1 MGIPPHVRRAL
12 VASAVGT
19 SIEWYDF
26 FLYGT
31 AAALVFPDLFFP
43 EASHTAGII
52 ASFGTYAVGFAA
64 RPVGAALFG
73 HYGDRIG
80 RKNTLIVTLL
90 LMGLASAAI
99 GLTPTHAA
107 IGLWGAA
114 ILTFLRVCQ
123 GIGVGG
129 EWGGSVLLAMEWGDL
144 RRRGFFASW
153 AQIGVPVGLLLANGA
168 VLGVERSVSDQAWES
183 WGWRL
188 PFLFSL
194 GLVAFGLWIRL
205 AVFETPE
212 FTRASRTGQLSKH
225 PVLEV
230 IRRNFR
236 EILLAALI
244 RLAEQAPFYVFTA
257 FALEYGHEE
266 LGFSKSFLLGAVMT
280 AATIELFTTPFFG
293 WLSDRIG
300 RRRVYATGVI
310 LTAVWALPYFA
321 LLSTGIPAVVFL
333 AIAFSLIPHDLQYG
347 PQAALIAETFP
358 TRVRYSGAGLGYQLS
373 SVVAGGPAP
382 LIAAAL
388 LAAYGAGSVGVYLVA
403 CALVSGVALM
413 LLPTP
418 GDHSES

>member
-1 MGIPPHVRRAL
+1 MRHGAPRADDRGVATLTAKPPIRAPPREAAGIPPHVRRAL

-80 RKNTLIVTLL
+80 RKTTLIVTLL

-107 IGLWGAA
+107 IGLWGAV
-114 ILTFLRVCQ
+114 ILTLLRICQ

-153 AQIGVPVGLLLANGA
+153 AQIGVPVGLLLANAA
-168 VLGVERSVSDQAWES
+168 VLGVERNMSDRAWET

-194 GLVAFGLWIRL
+194 VLVLFGLWIRL
-205 AVFETPE
+205 AVLETPE
-212 FTRASRTGQLSKH
+212 FTRVSRSGHLEAPRHRGLPAQSARDPLDRPGQARGAG
-225 PVLEV
+225 PVLRV
-230 IRRNFR
+230 HGLR
-236 EILLAALI
+236 
-244 RLAEQAPFYVFTA
+244 
-257 FALEYGHEE
+257 
-266 LGFSKSFLLGAVMT
+266 
-280 AATIELFTTPFFG
+280 TP
-293 WLSDRIG
+293 
-300 RRRVYATGVI
+300 
-310 LTAVWALPYFA
+310 
-321 LLSTGIPAVVFL
+321 
-333 AIAFSLIPHDLQYG
+333 
-347 PQAALIAETFP
+347 
-358 TRVRYSGAGLGYQLS
+358 VRA
-373 SVVAGGPAP
+373 
-382 LIAAAL
+382 
-388 LAAYGAGSVGVYLVA
+388 
-403 CALVSGVALM
+403 
-413 LLPTP
+413 
-418 GDHSES
+418 